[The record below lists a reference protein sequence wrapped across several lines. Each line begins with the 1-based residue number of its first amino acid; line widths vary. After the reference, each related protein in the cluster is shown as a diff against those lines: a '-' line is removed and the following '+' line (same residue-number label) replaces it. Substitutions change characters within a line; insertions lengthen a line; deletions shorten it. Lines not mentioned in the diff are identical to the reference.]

1 MFVTAIASRHPH
13 KKLFTR
19 KPRCQ
24 KFISQSYEI
33 YRTQSPA
40 GVLIL
45 ILDFHLSKLVVRVL
59 ENMGKST
66 KLGLRGRPQRPVGS
80 LGTSKL
86 WRVAGRT
93 ILCYPLIFSSSEFY
107 LSHDMALLKENI
119 KAELKFISRCWRL
132 NGRPTFC
139 ILITEKD
146 MRDPH
151 FDVMR
156 NFLADLRQGHCDGIK
171 VRLGRVQSLLSG
183 AYIEHLDF
191 LSGHETF
198 TEVTDDCT
206 LIQWRNRFCCR

>member
-1 MFVTAIASRHPH
+1 MV
-13 KKLFTR
+13 
-19 KPRCQ
+19 
-24 KFISQSYEI
+24 
-33 YRTQSPA
+33 
-40 GVLIL
+40 
-45 ILDFHLSKLVVRVL
+45 
-59 ENMGKST
+59 
-66 KLGLRGRPQRPVGS
+66 
-80 LGTSKL
+80 
-86 WRVAGRT
+86 RT

-183 AYIEHLDF
+183 ACIEHLDF
-191 LSGHETF
+191 LSGPETF
-198 TEVTDDCT
+198 TEVRLTT
-206 LIQWRNRFCCR
+206 VHLYSG